1 MLSRIRS
8 WRPSHAVVAAYMA
21 LFLALG
27 GTSYAA
33 VKLPKN
39 SVGSKQIKKNGVRS
53 ADVKN
58 RSLKRVDFKAGQL
71 PQGEQGPQGPQGPQ
85 GTPGQNGQDGVI
97 GNVTVQRTDVALPD
111 NSTASAEATCP
122 AGQKAISGG
131 ASVAETSSDD
141 IKLMVSRPGTGAV
154 VPDDGQEFANSWRSV
169 YRNPAGGTGAA
180 TIRAFVVCA
189 EVPAP

>member
-39 SVGSKQIKKNGVRS
+39 SVGTKQIKKNGVRS

-58 RSLKRVDFKAGQL
+58 RSLEAGRL
-71 PQGEQGPQGPQGPQ
+71 QGRP
-85 GTPGQNGQDGVI
+85 
-97 GNVTVQRTDVALPD
+97 A
-111 NSTASAEATCP
+111 P
-122 AGQKAISGG
+122 AG
-131 ASVAETSSDD
+131 
-141 IKLMVSRPGTGAV
+141 
-154 VPDDGQEFANSWRSV
+154 
-169 YRNPAGGTGAA
+169 
-180 TIRAFVVCA
+180 
-189 EVPAP
+189 